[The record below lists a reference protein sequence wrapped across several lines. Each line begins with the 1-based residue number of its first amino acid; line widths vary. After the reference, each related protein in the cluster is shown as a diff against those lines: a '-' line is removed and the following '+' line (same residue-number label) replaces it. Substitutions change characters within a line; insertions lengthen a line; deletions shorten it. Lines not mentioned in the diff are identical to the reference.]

1 MGAINAEKFKQI
13 CDSVWRDR
21 AAILS
26 EPGSLSDEA
35 ALVRAIYWRLC
46 KAGGEPGMSM
56 EDCDAGQ
63 MFSAY
68 QRLVSSALA
77 CHAHPHFDG
86 VPFIAELV
94 RRFRDEAAKPLTA
107 METDALTARALLQG

>member
-1 MGAINAEKFKQI
+1 MSAINAEKFEQI

-26 EPGSLSDEA
+26 ERGSLSDEA
-35 ALVRAIYWRLC
+35 ALAQAVYWRLC
-46 KAGGEPGMSM
+46 KAGSEPGIGM
-56 EDCDAGQ
+56 EDCYAGQ

-68 QRLVSSALA
+68 QRLVSSALTR
-77 CHAHPHFDG
+77 HAHPHFDG

-94 RRFRDEAAKPLTA
+94 QRCRDEAAEPLTE